1 MEITNNLS
9 EKALYDYK
17 IVRNAIAGDE
27 KAYGELFKRY
37 KDSVYFM
44 ILKMVN
50 NRTDAEDLMFEA
62 FEKAFASL
70 NYYSPQFAFST
81 WLFKIASNNTIDFIR
96 KRKAQTVSLDV
107 DDINPEDRGYINSI
121 PADVRTPDEEAIRQQ
136 RADFMREKV
145 ALLKGRY
152 RRLIEL
158 RYFDEFSYEEIAD
171 TLAIPLGTVKAQFV
185 CAQRVVVS
193 DSVVFSGVVFDTQ
206 DSQTLPNVTC
216 RYGEGKA
223 TISDQMGC
231 FVLKIG
237 RKDTVRFTF
246 VGYKPCT
253 VVMPDTLL
261 EDRYMMGVFLSPDT
275 LQLSEALILRRW
287 GEVQRQNLINARNN
301 MTGIL
306 KQAYAPVDYMDAD
319 MNQRMML
326 NEYARSVEMKGHVDV
341 GIGVGTQSVDAYKML
356 RMRRRVKNQ
365 KEWLNP
371 NEIDLL
377 KKIYYLKKKEKQDN

>member
-152 RRLIEL
+152 
-158 RYFDEFSYEEIAD
+158 EFSYEEIAD
-171 TLAIPLGTVKAQFV
+171 TLAIPLGTVKAQLFR
-185 CAQRVVVS
+185 ARELLLNILQH
-193 DSVVFSGVVFDTQ
+193 T
-206 DSQTLPNVTC
+206 
-216 RYGEGKA
+216 EIAKEHGK
-223 TISDQMGC
+223 
-231 FVLKIG
+231 
-237 RKDTVRFTF
+237 
-246 VGYKPCT
+246 
-253 VVMPDTLL
+253 
-261 EDRYMMGVFLSPDT
+261 
-275 LQLSEALILRRW
+275 
-287 GEVQRQNLINARNN
+287 N
-301 MTGIL
+301 
-306 KQAYAPVDYMDAD
+306 
-319 MNQRMML
+319 
-326 NEYARSVEMKGHVDV
+326 
-341 GIGVGTQSVDAYKML
+341 
-356 RMRRRVKNQ
+356 
-365 KEWLNP
+365 
-371 NEIDLL
+371 
-377 KKIYYLKKKEKQDN
+377 